1 MWSTLTCFQWYI
13 SHLIPKMSSMLKIG
27 MFGVNVPFPFGLC
40 TSFLFSSLSIF
51 FFVFSLEAFQCFKFS
66 NVLHVFFLSIF
77 FANHHHHGQQ
87 RKKNSF
93 LSSSLFYL
101 NFIWCVFLLQKKKK
115 KILLFLP
122 QKKNNFFLLLL
133 LPRELEALL
142 LPPLLDF
149 LLLLPKELQA
159 LFLFLIIIVCYQRTL
174 KLFFYK
180 CNIAKG
186 GRFFVMIHIL
196 LLNEE

>member
-77 FANHHHHGQQ
+77 FANH
-87 RKKNSF
+87 
-93 LSSSLFYL
+93 L